1 MIASSEN
8 KVYQNLLKKGDGSI
22 LRAIRIDKG
31 AGRGLIAGGIVFLV
45 FGLLFGIPLLIFAAS
60 PMAGLAVFGVSL
72 VPAIIMIVPGI
83 ILKKKR
89 EAKWLSYYQKEYG
102 YSEAELLQAD
112 RELALPSVKL
122 VVCRRPGSLKEDYVY
137 CFITE
142 NFVLINGVWP
152 YLKRLEDYIAVAF
165 SDSRDQWVMASL
177 TKQDDSTMGIPL
189 FTDTERKK
197 ALCMEVMQE
206 LQRHNPDILCGQ
218 QIVCED
224 RVYILERDGEQLMRL
239 YKEGRKLESIN

>member
-8 KVYQNLLKKGDGSI
+8 KIYQNLLKKGDGSI

-45 FGLLFGIPLLIFAAS
+45 FGLMLGLPVLAFAAS
-60 PMAGLAVFGVSL
+60 PVAGLAVMGVML
-72 VPAIIMIVPGI
+72 VPAVLLIVPGI
-83 ILKKKR
+83 ILKKR
-89 EAKWLSYYQKEYG
+89 RAANWLSYYQKEYG

-112 RELALPSVKL
+112 RELASSSVEL
-122 VVCRRPGSLKEDYVY
+122 VVCSRPNSRKDDYVY

-152 YLKRLEDYIAVAF
+152 YLKRIEDYIAVAF
-165 SDSRDQWVMASL
+165 SDSGDQWVMASI
-177 TKQDDSTMGIPL
+177 TKQDDATMGIPL
-189 FTDTERKK
+189 FTDTDRKK
-197 ALCMEVMQE
+197 DLCMEVMQA
-206 LQRHNPDILCGQ
+206 LYRHNPNILCGQ

-224 RVYILERDGEQLMRL
+224 RVYILERDGEQLIRL
-239 YKEGRKLESIN
+239 YKEGRKLEILN